1 MEWCAERSKA
11 TDQKDVTFNYIPGK
25 GIVGEVEGNSYWIGN
40 EALAKAEGATIA
52 DNMRNA
58 ITQWA
63 SEGAGIVLAG
73 NREEALMAFKVA
85 DTVRPDAREAIAQLK
100 AEGIRPVLLT
110 GDRLATAQYVARETG
125 IEDVVAE
132 TLPGDKQET
141 IIRLKK
147 EGEFVA
153 MAGDGIN
160 DSQALAEADVSI
172 AMGGGSDIAIE
183 VAQLTIVSG
192 RLTFIPR
199 AVKLSG
205 ATLKVI
211 RENLFWAFIY
221 NVAGIPVAAG
231 VLYPIWGLLLS
242 PMIAS
247 AAMAFS
253 SVCVVLNS
261 LRLNRMKT

>member
-1 MEWCAERSKA
+1 MA
-11 TDQKDVTFNYIPGK
+11 GK
-25 GIVGEVEGNSYWIGN
+25 TYWIGN
-40 EALAKAEGATIA
+40 ESLGVTEGAVISPEMKENI
-52 DNMRNA
+52 D
-58 ITQWA
+58 IWS

-73 NREEALMAFKVA
+73 DKEKALMAFKVA
-85 DTVRPDAREAIAQLK
+85 DTVRPDAGEAIRSLK
-100 AEGIRPVLLT
+100 AMGIMPVLLT
-110 GDRLATAQYVARETG
+110 GDRLATAQHVARETG
-125 IEDVVAE
+125 IDEVVAE
-132 TLPGDKQET
+132 TLPQDKQDT
-141 IIRLKK
+141 IIRLKE
-147 EGEFVA
+147 EGNFVA

-199 AVKLSG
+199 AIKLS
-205 ATLKVI
+205 AASLKVI

-231 VLYPIWGLLLS
+231 VLYPFFGILLS

-253 SVCVVLNS
+253 SICVVLNS
-261 LRLNRMKT
+261 LRLNRLHI

>member
-1 MEWCAERSKA
+1 
-11 TDQKDVTFNYIPGK
+11 
-25 GIVGEVEGNSYWIGN
+25 
-40 EALAKAEGATIA
+40 
-52 DNMRNA
+52 
-58 ITQWA
+58 
-63 SEGAGIVLAG
+63 
-73 NREEALMAFKVA
+73 
-85 DTVRPDAREAIAQLK
+85 
-100 AEGIRPVLLT
+100 EGIRPVLLT
-110 GDRLATAQYVARETG
+110 GDRLATAQHVARETG

-132 TLPGDKQET
+132 TLPGDKQNT

-231 VLYPIWGLLLS
+231 VLYPVWGILLS

-261 LRLNRMKT
+261 LRLNRLKT